1 MARIFEAH
9 QVQLG
14 GGSGRGVHR
23 VTSCICMVSYC
34 MYVSHICFVYFAN
47 THASHTHS
55 YTRTHTYA
63 GRHIYKIC
71 SICSAVPCS
80 QFPCYCY
87 CSCSLFLTSST
98 FIFLLGTTSLY
109 TMNYP
114 KPPDKKPLLVGLL
127 SLSLCL
133 PLVHVMHRVGAADS
147 VAGHP
152 RVEAGHALHVDILH
166 RRSQYALLLFVLFG
180 RLRRRRRRR
189 R

>member
-1 MARIFEAH
+1 MFLIYALYILLTHTLAH
-9 QVQLG
+9 TLIHT
-14 GGSGRGVHR
+14 R
-23 VTSCICMVSYC
+23 T
-34 MYVSHICFVYFAN
+34 HIHMLADTFIKYAAYAVLFPVPSFPFPIPVPLLLLLFLFPFPDFVYFLL
-47 THASHTHS
+47 SF
-55 YTRTHTYA
+55 
-63 GRHIYKIC
+63 RHYITLHYELPETPRQKTLAC
-71 SICSAVPCS
+71 WPS
-80 QFPCYCY
+80 
-87 CSCSLFLTSST
+87 
-98 FIFLLGTTSLY
+98 
-109 TMNYP
+109 
-114 KPPDKKPLLVGLL
+114 L